1 MPMGRSSG
9 GVRSR
14 PDWAA
19 PEGWLQSDGSTVPH
33 ASSLSTRL
41 KYNLVL
47 ARNGTSSERSECG
60 GECVLSGDTA
70 SAKASPDGA
79 QPTPGGLEEL
89 SSLEELTY
97 TGQ

>member
-1 MPMGRSSG
+1 M
-9 GVRSR
+9 
-14 PDWAA
+14 
-19 PEGWLQSDGSTVPH
+19 
-33 ASSLSTRL
+33 
-41 KYNLVL
+41 
-47 ARNGTSSERSECG
+47 
-60 GECVLSGDTA
+60 LSGDTA